1 MKHRF
6 LILSAILFAC
16 LNTSQVFSQQNYIVT
31 GSLFNT
37 ETSEAVSRA
46 NIAVLSTTTG
56 TSSDERG
63 NFELRLAGGVYKIRI
78 TSVGYTKKEIEVRIP
93 LENNDALKI
102 GLHPKKQEI
111 EGVDIF
117 GNFAVPGKDTAINMA
132 PVSILPAITRISA
145 LEIEKQGAVTLTD
158 ALKYV
163 PGGWTETRGRK
174 SKQFFSVRGQKYP
187 YPDYSIDGVWQKEF
201 EETAYVLS
209 ALDIE
214 SVEIVRSSN
223 ALVKGLSGLTGV
235 IEVRTKKPK
244 RETISLLTKYGEHNN
259 YVANLQYG
267 NKIKDVSFN
276 TTAAFFG
283 TDGIPGRGGKERIAN
298 FHSNMDWSISN
309 KLSLLVSATYI
320 SGLREFIGIV
330 EPGSPKILN
339 REEKFDPLHTW
350 MTYAKL
356 NYRGNDGSQTEL
368 QVNYTFRDA
377 NYQNFNIQQ
386 ESTSTHHDKDWEY
399 GFNLLHSRLISK
411 SNTIRFGALYNHWG
425 APDGKRYYAGRRC
438 DVETWSGVVADE
450 QKIGRFL
457 LDAGFRLIGGYINEW
472 GGFGIEGSAA
482 GFQDVTPVN
491 DQAAPVEW
499 QSALGGSY
507 LLSPFSSLHYNFSGG
522 TIAPRKGSLASDG
535 ATPKNETR
543 FQHDL
548 GFRFKTQKQ
557 NEITISTFYAQRKD
571 ALDLSGETII
581 SDNDLIVELYE
592 NVDKRSYGVELAT
605 NVNIHVLQS
614 EIFANATVM
623 KNEKEANNKM
633 IDDNKLPNVILNGG
647 FLYADSG
654 VDANLFVHYT
664 GPYSN
669 NRFVNPNWVAEN
681 GDYPLG
687 DFVSADITCGYTFP
701 GKIKTRIFLEVR
713 NLLNIKYESVAG
725 YPDAGRLFQAGIK
738 LNY

>member
-1 MKHRF
+1 MNYR
-6 LILSAILFAC
+6 LINLSIALFINLIA
-16 LNTSQVFSQQNYIVT
+16 SQVFSQPFYTVKGN
-31 GSLFNT
+31 LFNT
-37 ETSEAVSRA
+37 ETSEPISRA
-46 NIAVLSTTTG
+46 NIAVVNTTTG
-56 TSSDERG
+56 TSSDEHG
-63 NFELRLAGGVYKIRI
+63 NFELRLANGVYKIGI
-78 TSVGYTKKEIEVRIP
+78 TSVGFTGKEIEIRVP
-93 LENNDALKI
+93 SGNNEVLKI
-102 GLHPKKQEI
+102 GLQPKKQEI

-117 GNFAVPGKDTAINMA
+117 GNFTVPGRDTAINVV
-132 PVSILPAITRISA
+132 PLSILPAITRVSA

-209 ALDIE
+209 ALDVE

-235 IEVRTKKPK
+235 IEVRTIKPK

-267 NKIKDVSFN
+267 NKINDVSFN
-276 TTAAFFG
+276 TAAAFFG

-298 FHSNMDWSISN
+298 FHSNMDWTLGN
-309 KLSLLVSATYI
+309 KLTLLAGATYI
-320 SGLREFIGIV
+320 SGLREFVHIV

-339 REEKFDPLHTW
+339 QEEKFDPLHTW
-350 MTYAKL
+350 VTYAKL

-377 NYQNFNIQQ
+377 NYQNFNIRQ
-386 ESTSTHHDKDWEY
+386 ESTTTHHDKDWEY
-399 GFNLLHSRLISK
+399 GFNLLHSRLISA
-411 SNTIRFGALYNHWG
+411 SNTFRIGALYNHWV

-457 LDAGFRLIGGYINEW
+457 LDAGFRLIGSYINEW
-472 GGFGIEGSAA
+472 GGFGIEGSSA
-482 GFQDVTPVN
+482 GFQSVAPII
-491 DQAAPVEW
+491 DQAAPLEW

-507 LLSPFSSLHYNFSGG
+507 VLSPASSLHYNFSGG
-522 TIAPRKGSLASDG
+522 TIAPRKGSLNSAG
-535 ATPKNETR
+535 MTPKNETR
-543 FQHDL
+543 FQYDF
-548 GFRFKTQKQ
+548 GFRFKTQNQ
-557 NEITISTFYAQRKD
+557 SEITISTFYTQRKN
-571 ALDLSGETII
+571 ALDLSGETVL
-581 SDNDLIVELYE
+581 SDNDLLVELYE
-592 NVDKRSYGVELAT
+592 NLDKRSYGVEMAA
-605 NVNIHVLQS
+605 NVNIPVLQS
-614 EIFANATVM
+614 SVFANATLM
-623 KNEKEANNKM
+623 KNEKEADNKM
-633 IDDNKLPNVILNGG
+633 VDDNKLPNVILNGG
-647 FLYADSG
+647 YLYAHSG
-654 VDANLFVHYT
+654 VDANLFIHYT

-669 NRFVNPNWVAEN
+669 NRFVNPKWVAEN

-687 DFVSADITCGYTFP
+687 DFVTADFTCGYTFS
-701 GKIKTRIFLEVR
+701 GKFKTRIFLEVK
-713 NLLNIKYESVAG
+713 NILDKKYQTVAG
-725 YPDAGRLFQAGIK
+725 YPDTGRLFQMGVK